1 MNRDLS
7 RRLFLLAPLAL
18 LSSNANARGG
28 RGGRGRGGRSGGGFV
43 GVAIF
48 GFGAVIFVMM
58 AAFGRFSRW
67 RYRRARAAAG
77 FPIPPQSEWESQRRC
92 PICGEI
98 MQKVDRPIARS
109 RRRPVKQGQRT
120 TELYRC
126 SSLLKCSGVRVIPC
140 QNREL
145 RN

>member
-28 RGGRGRGGRSGGGFV
+28 RGGRGRGSRNGEGGV

-48 GFGAVIFVMM
+48 GLGAVFFVMM

-67 RYRRARAAAG
+67 RYRRARAIAG
-77 FPIPPQSEWESQRRC
+77 FPIPPQSEWEKQGRC

-98 MQKVDRPIARS
+98 MQKVDRPIVRS
-109 RRRPVKQGQRT
+109 RRRQVKQAQRT
-120 TELYRC
+120 TVLYRC
-126 SSLLKCSGVRVIPC
+126 SSLLKCSGVRIIPFKA
-140 QNREL
+140 EVPGA
-145 RN
+145 